1 MTVEIELEGGEKAEA
16 RTFEGDVLT
25 FVSPRAF
32 ARGAPIRFA
41 ATIGAHRRAFEGR
54 SIGSRRAEDDHFE
67 VRMRFVNLR
76 REDRQALRDT
86 ITCSSYEDDHDH
98 DRTGGENV
106 TTCVGPKHRRRTS

>member
-16 RTFEGDVLT
+16 RTFEGELLT

-41 ATIGAHRRAFEGR
+41 ATIGEHRRAFEGR
-54 SIGSRRAEDDHFE
+54 SIASRRVGGDRFE

-86 ITCSSYEDDHDH
+86 ITCSSYEDDD
-98 DRTGGENV
+98 E
-106 TTCVGPKHRRRTS
+106 S